1 MGLIAQPLG
10 WLLTQLHNIVGSYG
24 ITLVIVTVIVKLA
37 LYPLYKKQ
45 IMATAGMTDLQ
56 PRMQELQRK
65 YANDKETLNLK
76 MQELYKEEG
85 FNPMGG
91 CLPMVVQMIIIM
103 GLFALL
109 RNPMTYISSEEM
121 YFAIHENFLWIRD
134 LSQPDLWVLPLMAG
148 AATFFSTWL
157 SRQTNPNPQNFNAMM
172 KMMMYFFPIMIVWLA
187 RSYPSG
193 LAIYWFMSQFIQIFF
208 NLRFNKLRKD
218 IREKN
223 KTVKKKKKK
232 VVGGEN

>member
-1 MGLIAQPLG
+1 M
-10 WLLTQLHNIVGSYG
+10 
-24 ITLVIVTVIVKLA
+24 
-37 LYPLYKKQ
+37 
-45 IMATAGMTDLQ
+45 
-56 PRMQELQRK
+56 
-65 YANDKETLNLK
+65 
-76 MQELYKEEG
+76 
-85 FNPMGG
+85 
-91 CLPMVVQMIIIM
+91 
-103 GLFALL
+103 
-109 RNPMTYISSEEM
+109 
-121 YFAIHENFLWIRD
+121 
-134 LSQPDLWVLPLMAG
+134 SQPDLWVLPLMAG

-232 VVGGEN
+232 VVGGAN